1 MSLARRREAR
11 SGWLFVAPAAMH
23 LAVFAAFPILYALF
37 LSLFDWNLLEE
48 ARPFVG
54 LATYRSVLSDSD
66 FWNAMWNSTR
76 YALMAVPAGAIVA
89 LLVASCVAQRLR
101 GMAFFRTLFY
111 IPSIS
116 SGVAISMLWIYVYL
130 PQSGMINS
138 LLQMAGLPHE
148 TAFLDEVRWAMLA
161 LVFMSIWIGLGP
173 RMIVFVAGIMGIP
186 PSLYEAAEIDGAS
199 RTQQFFHV
207 TLPMLAPTTF
217 FVLVTSTISAFQLFT
232 PIYMMTQG
240 APMNSTDV
248 VGYHIYV
255 EAWKKF
261 EVGTA
266 AAQSFVLLVAIA
278 IFSLLQFRLMRSQ
291 LEGYSAA

>member
-11 SGWLFVAPAAMH
+11 NGLLFVAPAALH
-23 LAVFAAFPILYALF
+23 LAAFAAFPILYALY
-37 LSLFDWNLLEE
+37 LSFFDWNLLEE

-54 LATYRSVLSDSD
+54 FLTYQGVLADSD

-76 YALMAVPAGAIVA
+76 YALIAVPAGTVAA
-89 LLVASCVAQRLR
+89 LLVACVVAQRLR

-130 PQSGMINS
+130 PQNGMVNS
-138 LLQMAGLPHE
+138 ILGLIGLPNG
-148 TAFLDEVRWAMLA
+148 TAFLDEVAWAMLA
-161 LVFMSIWIGLGP
+161 LVFMSVWVGFGP

-186 PSLYEAAEIDGAS
+186 PTLYEAAEIDGAS
-199 RTQQFFHV
+199 RTQQFVHV

-240 APMNSTDV
+240 GPMNSTDV

-266 AAQSFVLLVAIA
+266 SAQSFVLLVAIA
-278 IFSLLQFRLMRSQ
+278 SFSLLQFRLMRGQ
-291 LEGYSAA
+291 LEGYSSG